1 LKSDKIKLLD
11 NYQLFQLIQNESI
24 DEITLS
30 KLKTEYNSRN
40 ITKDEKLRIK
50 QKYDSF
56 FLNQDFVL
64 NNNQWNP
71 LSTAF
76 ALNKHFRHIALLK
89 VSGRKKEAKKYM
101 IKLYYG
107 LTIYSVI
114 IILLIFVLRVR

>member
-56 FLNQDFVL
+56 FLNQDFDHQNL
-64 NNNQWNP
+64 
-71 LSTAF
+71 
-76 ALNKHFRHIALLK
+76 
-89 VSGRKKEAKKYM
+89 
-101 IKLYYG
+101 
-107 LTIYSVI
+107 
-114 IILLIFVLRVR
+114 